1 MNSSQDKNRINES
14 EMYAESDSKDREN
27 IILVF
32 GHNDENFGLDVND
45 VREIVRVPPS
55 ITRVPN
61 APSHIKGVINLRGII
76 VPVLDVA
83 STVEGHGKEMT
94 NESRIIV
101 VEYTDIQFGILV
113 DEVREV
119 NTIYESQIEQ
129 VPEMETSFNQDSVK
143 GVAKMQDGRLIVL
156 LDLPALFQI
165 ECLIEE
171 RRA

>member
-1 MNSSQDKNRINES
+1 MDSIQNKNRISES
-14 EMYAESDSKDREN
+14 DMYAENDTKDREM

-32 GHNDENFGLDVND
+32 GHNDENFGLEVND
-45 VREIVRVPPS
+45 VREIVRVPSS

-76 VPVLDVA
+76 VPVLDIA
-83 STVEGHGKEMT
+83 SIMEGHEHERT
-94 NESRIIV
+94 TESRIIV

-129 VPEMETSFNQDSVK
+129 VPEMETSLSPDSVK
-143 GVAKMQDGRLIVL
+143 GVAKVEDGRLIVL

-165 ECLIEE
+165 ECLMEE